1 MNLPKKLKFSNFS
14 FLIFVFFLILLQ
26 SCSSFLYKT
35 YDAEANK
42 NVDDPEPNYDITLDQ
57 NFQNFTTYMFIGNR
71 IENFG
76 TYFNTYFNAKE
87 NFDNAYDDYVTRVLS
102 VYSERL
108 DSILAKPSLSQEAS
122 DNFNKAIE
130 KASRVIQYHKSSQ
143 FMDKSALMVGQSYY
157 YLGDYLKA
165 ERKFS
170 EFMSKLPASSLI
182 SEAEL
187 FLAKTQMRLDN
198 MKAAIEK
205 LDELIVISKDKH
217 ILSAVYQSK
226 AEYFLS
232 VKDYDNAIKNFK
244 KAIEYS
250 DDSEF
255 KAQMQFLV
263 ATVTER
269 TNKSKAAS
277 EYAK

>member
-108 DSILAKPSLSQEAS
+108 DSILAKPSLSQESS
-122 DNFNKAIE
+122 DKFNTAIE
-130 KASRVIQYHKSSQ
+130 KASKVIQYHKSSE
-143 FMDKSALMVGQSYY
+143 FMDKSVLLVGKAYF

-170 EFMSKLPASSLI
+170 EFISKLKSSTLI
-182 SEAEL
+182 DEAQL
-187 FLAKTQMRLDN
+187 YLAKTQLRLDN
-198 MKAAIEK
+198 EK
-205 LDELIVISKDKH
+205 P
-217 ILSAVYQSK
+217 A
-226 AEYFLS
+226 
-232 VKDYDNAIKNFK
+232 
-244 KAIEYS
+244 
-250 DDSEF
+250 
-255 KAQMQFLV
+255 M
-263 ATVTER
+263 ER
-269 TNKSKAAS
+269 FNN
-277 EYAK
+277 

>member
-1 MNLPKKLKFSNFS
+1 MKFLKILKICGFSLLLL
-14 FLIFVFFLILLQ
+14 LISLMLNA
-26 SCSSFLYKT
+26 CSTFKYKT
-35 YDAEANK
+35 YDEKQNED
-42 NVDDPEPNYDITLDQ
+42 VDDPEPNYEITLNQD
-57 NFQNFTTYMFIGNR
+57 FQDFTTYMFIGNR

-143 FMDKSALMVGQSYY
+143 FMDKSVLMVGKSYY

-182 SEAEL
+182 S
-187 FLAKTQMRLDN
+187 
-198 MKAAIEK
+198 
-205 LDELIVISKDKH
+205 
-217 ILSAVYQSK
+217 
-226 AEYFLS
+226 
-232 VKDYDNAIKNFK
+232 
-244 KAIEYS
+244 
-250 DDSEF
+250 
-255 KAQMQFLV
+255 
-263 ATVTER
+263 
-269 TNKSKAAS
+269 
-277 EYAK
+277 